1 MSSRNKKN
9 IFKSKKNK
17 RSSLPSKAGKKTI
30 RPKSVKSKK
39 PTKEVVP
46 EAKVEKKKSFV
57 RREAD
62 KTPEVLDS
70 AVHVAP
76 PAEVNLEQPVEDNL
90 SHEEIVPPIASGIET
105 SSQETGQE
113 IQVEETE
120 HLIQNDGVADS
131 TEVSS
136 PSGNTAKTTTDSENV
151 SSEKDQSTVVS
162 QAVDNTVKK
171 PVPTPAI
178 KKEVHTNIIRK
189 KETTVIPPKRSNKLG
204 KAVISVDSRFN
215 KRKEKTPAVEE
226 QVIANVPSEKEDRR
240 KKGKDKEKVDRF
252 DRGEKLEKKPA
263 KKRARTK
270 LRTPKMEIRID
281 DFTYQTRRP
290 KRKRGGKK
298 KSSPKPRA
306 EKRRVFMSE
315 NITVGDLAHQLSVK
329 SGEVIKKLLTFDMMC
344 TQNDTIDYDTAQLV
358 AEHFEYEVVNKVTT
372 EEDFLIEEKEEGGE
386 TRPAVVTIMGH
397 VDHGK
402 TTLLDT
408 IRKANVAK
416 GEAGGITQHISAYQA
431 SKNGQ
436 LITFIDTPGHKAFTA
451 MRSRGAKVTDIVI
464 LVVAAD
470 DGVMPQTEEA
480 LSHAQAA
487 GVEIIVAVNKC
498 DKPNANPERVKQE
511 LMARDLVPEEYGGD
525 CMFVEVSAL
534 KGDGIDDLLENI
546 LLIAEMNELTAPT
559 DTHAEGTVLEARL
572 DKGRGPVATVIVKK
586 GTLKRG
592 DSLVLGT
599 VCGRVRAM
607 SDHSRKKL
615 KEALPSTPVE
625 IIGLESVPNAG
636 DDFTVVK
643 NDKDARALVSLRI
656 DKKRQSEASKPQKLT
671 LEQLL
676 LHQEQGEILTL
687 NLILKTD
694 VGGTLEAIKGT
705 LDKIDIEGTE
715 IKILHSSVGAVTE
728 GDITLAHTYGGIVI
742 GFNVRPDSQA
752 RKAINRYNVDIKTY
766 KLIHELENS
775 IRKALK
781 GMLSP
786 ETEEKVQALVEVR
799 EIYHIKAGT
808 IAGCVVM
815 EGKLHRKNPIRL
827 IRNGIVVWEG
837 KISSLRRHKDDVREV
852 EKNFDCGIMLEGFGD
867 IKPFDQ
873 LESYALEEVDQD

>member
-1 MSSRNKKN
+1 MSSSRKN
-9 IFKSKKNK
+9 IFKRKKTTSLPKSSKKT
-17 RSSLPSKAGKKTI
+17 A
-30 RPKSVKSKK
+30 RPKSVKPKK
-39 PTKEVVP
+39 SGKEITSETKGT
-46 EAKVEKKKSFV
+46 KRSFV

-62 KTPEVLDS
+62 KTVEVAEKS
-70 AVHVAP
+70 IETAP
-76 PAEVNLEQPVEDNL
+76 PAEIVDVDAGMVSAPGTVGEQLTSETIEPQVELDPQ
-90 SHEEIVPPIASGIET
+90 EEPTATTET
-105 SSQETGQE
+105 SEQAVHVEPQTSSIEPEEKETTSQQE
-113 IQVEETE
+113 
-120 HLIQNDGVADS
+120 
-131 TEVSS
+131 
-136 PSGNTAKTTTDSENV
+136 AKT
-151 SSEKDQSTVVS
+151 DQQIT
-162 QAVDNTVKK
+162 A
-171 PVPTPAI
+171 PVPAKQEEPV
-178 KKEVHTNIIRK
+178 KKEVHTAPSKTETRPNIIRK
-189 KETTVIPPKRSNKLG
+189 KETTVIPQKRPNKLG
-204 KAVISVDSRFN
+204 KAVISVESRYS
-215 KRKEKTPAVEE
+215 KLRKEKAAENISSE
-226 QVIANVPSEKEDRR
+226 NVITEVPSEKEDRR
-240 KKGKDKEKVDRF
+240 KKSKEKEKGDRF
-252 DRGEKLEKKPA
+252 ERTDKLDKKTV
-263 KKRARTK
+263 KKRTRTK
-270 LRTPKMEIRID
+270 LRTPKMEIRIEEV
-281 DFTYQTRRP
+281 TYQARRP

-315 NITVGDLAHQLSVK
+315 NITVGDLAHQMSIK
-329 SGEVIKKLLTFDMMC
+329 SGEVIKKLISFDMMC
-344 TQNDTIDYDTAQLV
+344 TQNDLIDYDTAQLV
-358 AEHFEYEVVNKVTT
+358 AEAFEYEVINKVTT
-372 EEDFLIEEKEEGGE
+372 EEDFLIENEEQTEEGDP
-386 TRPAVVTIMGH
+386 RPAVVTIMGH

-408 IRKANVAK
+408 IRKANVAR

-431 SKNGQ
+431 NQNGQ

-480 LSHAQAA
+480 LSHARAA

-534 KGDGIDDLLENI
+534 KGHGIDDLLENI

-607 SDHSRKKL
+607 TDYKGKTQ
-615 KEALPSTPVE
+615 KIALPSTPIE

-656 DKKRQSEASKPQKLT
+656 DRKKQAEASRPQKLT

-676 LHQEQGEILTL
+676 MHQEQGEILTL

-715 IKILHSSVGAVTE
+715 IKVLHSSVGAITE

-752 RKAINRYNVDIKTY
+752 RKAVNRYNVDIKTY
-766 KLIHELENS
+766 KLIHELESN

-786 ETEEKVQALVEVR
+786 ETEEKVQSLVEVR

-815 EGKLHRKNPIRL
+815 EGKLNRKNPVRL

-837 KISSLRRHKDDVREV
+837 KIASLRRHKDDVREV
-852 EKNFDCGIMLEGFGD
+852 EKGFDCGLMLEGFGD
-867 IKPFDQ
+867 IKPLDQ
-873 LESYALEEVDQD
+873 IESYALEEVDQD